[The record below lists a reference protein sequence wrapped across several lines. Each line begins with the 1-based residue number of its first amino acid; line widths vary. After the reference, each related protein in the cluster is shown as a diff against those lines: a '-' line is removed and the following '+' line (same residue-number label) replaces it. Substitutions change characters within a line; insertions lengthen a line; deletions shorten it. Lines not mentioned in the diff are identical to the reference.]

1 MQVKRHWS
9 IDRFACDGLMGCR
22 SDDVSPL
29 DRRSPVDLD
38 PQGREI
44 GFAEEGSRT
53 GGAEDSKR
61 VGSDGPLAID
71 HFN

>member
-1 MQVKRHWS
+1 M
-9 IDRFACDGLMGCR
+9 
-22 SDDVSPL
+22 SPL